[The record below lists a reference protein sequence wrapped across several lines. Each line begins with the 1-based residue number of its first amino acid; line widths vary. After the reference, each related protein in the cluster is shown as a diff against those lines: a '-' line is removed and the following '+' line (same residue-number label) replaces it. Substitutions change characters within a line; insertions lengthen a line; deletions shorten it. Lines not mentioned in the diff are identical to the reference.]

1 MSSTKKILIKNGT
14 IVTMDSK
21 RRIITGDVLVEN
33 GLIKAVHKSISPRG
47 DEQVVDAKLKFV
59 IPGLIQVH
67 THLCQVLFRGYADD
81 LNLLDWLKTR
91 IWPLEKAHNAKSLR
105 ASADLGL
112 LEMQLLGTTSIL
124 DMGTVS
130 HTGDMFE
137 SVKQSKMRYWGGKC
151 LMDRKSSSGPLYEET
166 KTSLKE
172 MDTLIEKYHQS
183 TDRLNY
189 AICPRFAI
197 SCTEKILKESADR
210 QKSLGLLVHTH
221 ASESKEEVA
230 IVKKRTGKD
239 NVEYFDHLGLLNSK
253 TVIVHG
259 VHLTKKE
266 VRRMVVTKTPLVH
279 CPSSNLKLASGIAP
293 IHAYDKAGL
302 KIGLGSDGAP
312 CSNTMDPFME
322 MRLAALL
329 QKPIFGPEALP
340 AQKALELATIGGARV
355 LNMEDK
361 LGSLEENKLADIVIV
376 DRSHPSVYT
385 VENPYSALVYSC
397 SGRDVSDVMIG
408 GEWIVRNKK
417 SEIFDENEVLRTA
430 EKERKELFLRA
441 KIKA

>member
-1 MSSTKKILIKNGT
+1 MASTKKILIKNGT
-14 IVTMDSK
+14 LVTMDANS
-21 RRIITGDVLVEN
+21 RILVGDLLVEN
-33 GLIKAVHKSISPRG
+33 GVIKALAKEISPRG
-47 DEQVVDAKLKFV
+47 DEQIVDAKGKFV

-112 LEMQLLGTTSIL
+112 LEMQLLGTTAIL

-130 HTGDMFE
+130 HTADMFE
-137 SVKQSKMRYWGGKC
+137 SVKQSQMRYWGGKC

-166 KTSLKE
+166 KVSLKE
-172 MDTLIEKYHQS
+172 MDQLIEKYHQS
-183 TDRLNY
+183 TDRLHY

-221 ASESKEEVA
+221 ASESKEEIAV
-230 IVKKRTGKD
+230 VKKRTGKD
-239 NVEYFDHLGLLNSK
+239 NVAYFDHLGLLNSK

-266 VRRMVVTKTPLVH
+266 VRRMVATKTPLVH

-293 IHAYDKAGL
+293 IHSYDKAGL

-312 CSNTMDPFME
+312 CNNSMDPFME

-329 QKPIFGPEALP
+329 QKPFFGPEALP
-340 AQKALELATIGGARV
+340 AQKALELATIGGAKV
-355 LNMEDK
+355 LNMEEK

-397 SGRDVSDVMIG
+397 SGRDVNDVMIG
-408 GEWIVRNKK
+408 GQWVVRNKK
-417 SEIFDENEVLRTA
+417 SEIFDENEILKTA

-441 KIKA
+441 KI